1 MIQDIDTDKFFT
13 RTRFSFKNYIPH
25 FIRNVWY
32 FRKELNEFRSWDWTF
47 SIMMFRRSLE
57 LLQNTLEKGY
67 ETEHTRL
74 PKVEAMKEA
83 ISILKEIEMGSH
95 YDRALASFNYK
106 DGDVAYLS
114 SFMYKKVMKRSMEL
128 EQNDWDRLIK
138 IIRDDNKGLMT
149 WWD

>member
-1 MIQDIDTDKFFT
+1 
-13 RTRFSFKNYIPH
+13 
-25 FIRNVWY
+25 
-32 FRKELNEFRSWDWTF
+32 
-47 SIMMFRRSLE
+47 MFRRSLE
-57 LLQNTLEKGY
+57 LLQVTLEKGY

-83 ISILKEIEMGSH
+83 ICILKEIEMGSH
-95 YDRALASFNYK
+95 YDRALASFNYA
-106 DGDVAYLS
+106 DGDVSGLS
-114 SFMYKKVMKRSMEL
+114 SFMYKKVMERSMEI

>member
-1 MIQDIDTDKFFT
+1 MIQAIDRDKFFT
-13 RTRFSFKNYIPH
+13 RTRFSFKKYIPH

-32 FRKELNEFRSWDWTF
+32 FRKELNEFRPWDWTYNI
-47 SIMMFRRSLE
+47 SMFRRSLE
-57 LLQNTLEKGY
+57 LLQVTLEKGY

-95 YDRALASFNYK
+95 YDRALDSLNYK
-106 DGDVAYLS
+106 DKDVLGLS
-114 SFMYKKVMKRSMEL
+114 SFMFKKLNERSMEI

>member
-1 MIQDIDTDKFFT
+1 MIQGIDIDKFLT
-13 RTRFSFKNYIPH
+13 KRKFSIKNYIPH

-32 FRKELNEFRSWDWTF
+32 FRKELNQFRPWDWTYNI
-47 SIMMFRRSLE
+47 SMFRRSLE
-57 LLQNTLEKGY
+57 LLQVTLEKGY
-67 ETEHTRL
+67 EVEHTRL

-83 ISILKEIEMGSH
+83 ICILKEIEMGSH
-95 YDRALASFNYK
+95 YDRALDSLNYK
-106 DGDVAYLS
+106 DKDVLGLS
-114 SFMYKKVMKRSMEL
+114 SFMFKKLNERSIQI